1 MITQLDH
8 DSIKTKGLSLPE
20 AVLLL
25 FFNYEQ
31 ASAQVIHDLMQ
42 RGLLKRTSVQ
52 EITKTGVKYRL
63 TSEGEAVLQSCLIAS
78 EKPKH
83 IEVETERL
91 SKLAKCLKEIY
102 PKGRKE
108 GTNTYWTE
116 GNALIIKRLKLFF
129 KKYGADYTDEQ
140 IIQATKSYVESFN
153 GDYRFMRVL
162 KYFIFKEEK
171 GADGMVEST
180 SDLINRIDNAGQE
193 DTENNNW
200 MNAVR

>member
-1 MITQLDH
+1 MITQIDH
-8 DSIKTKGLSLPE
+8 SNIEAKGLSLSE

-31 ASAQVIHDLMQ
+31 PSAQIIQNLMKK
-42 RGLLKRTSVQ
+42 GLLKRTSIQ

-63 TSEGEAVLQSCLIAS
+63 TSEGQALLTSCLLNS
-78 EKPKH
+78 EKPADIK
-83 IEVETERL
+83 IEEERI
-91 SKLAKCLKEIY
+91 SNLAKKLKEIF

-108 GTNTYWTE
+108 GTNTYWAE

-129 KKYGADYTDEQ
+129 KKYGNIYTDEQ
-140 IIQATKSYVESFN
+140 IINATKSYVNSFN
-153 GDYRFMRVL
+153 GNYRFMRVL

-180 SDLINRIDNAGQE
+180 SDLINRIENADEVDAQ
-193 DTENNNW
+193 DDNW
-200 MNAVR
+200 MNNIR